1 MLLRSIFVSEEF
13 KMKLDE
19 KTKKII
25 YFSLFGLDI
34 ALTIFLFIIS
44 IIMIATMPKDRVEL
58 DAATGMIG
66 YLQKNP
72 NVFLG
77 AVVVPLFLLLAI
89 NIYILIRYVKVQSAT
104 KKAELKDLSA
114 EDKAKLKA
122 QLMKE
127 LLSEEN
133 KEDKKE

>member
-1 MLLRSIFVSEEF
+1 
-13 KMKLDE
+13 MKLDE

-104 KKAELKDLSA
+104 KKAELKDFSA

>member
-1 MLLRSIFVSEEF
+1 
-13 KMKLDE
+13 MKLDE

-114 EDKAKLKA
+114 EDKAKLKV

-127 LLSEEN
+127 LLNEEN
-133 KEDKKE
+133 KEDKKNKIN